1 MNSDRET
8 VPASPDLENRLFLSA
23 FLKVL
28 TILGEQSK
36 DLILIEIEKKYGF
49 PLESQKRPITPMEIE
64 DTIMELFEMAGE
76 LIMKMV
82 KAEYHRIA

>member
-1 MNSDRET
+1 LNSDRET
-8 VPASPDLENRLFLSA
+8 VPASPDSENSLFLSA

-36 DLILIEIEKKYGF
+36 DLILLEIEKKYGF
-49 PLESQKRPITPMEIE
+49 PLESQKRPITPREIE

-82 KAEYHRIA
+82 KAEYHRIS

>member
-1 MNSDRET
+1 M
-8 VPASPDLENRLFLSA
+8 VPASPNLDKGLFLAA

-28 TILGEQSK
+28 SILGEQSK
-36 DLILIEIEKKYGF
+36 DQILIEIEKKYGF
-49 PLESQKRPITPMEIE
+49 PLESQKRPITPREIE
-64 DTIMELFEMAGE
+64 DTIMELFEIAGD